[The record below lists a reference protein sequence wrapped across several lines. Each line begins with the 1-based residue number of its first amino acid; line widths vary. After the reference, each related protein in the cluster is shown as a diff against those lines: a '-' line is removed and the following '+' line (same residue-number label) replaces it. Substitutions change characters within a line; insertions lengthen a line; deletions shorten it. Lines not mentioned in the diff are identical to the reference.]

1 MKKLIITFPEYGSR
15 MNFVQTCDA
24 VLYQKE
30 FQDWTHLQ
38 RQADNIFFSFGEK
51 PEIDMPLL
59 DFYRYCFRS
68 DKNWG
73 GHD

>member
-38 RQADNIFFSFGEK
+38 RQAYNIFFSF
-51 PEIDMPLL
+51 
-59 DFYRYCFRS
+59 
-68 DKNWG
+68 
-73 GHD
+73 